1 MAMFIFYILSMAPI
15 KPLRQNYVAGN
26 ETVNSQEFKISV
38 FTIFDFPC
46 GPVVKTPCI
55 QN

>member
-26 ETVNSQEFKISV
+26 GTVNFQESKILV
-38 FTIFDFPC
+38 FTICDFPC